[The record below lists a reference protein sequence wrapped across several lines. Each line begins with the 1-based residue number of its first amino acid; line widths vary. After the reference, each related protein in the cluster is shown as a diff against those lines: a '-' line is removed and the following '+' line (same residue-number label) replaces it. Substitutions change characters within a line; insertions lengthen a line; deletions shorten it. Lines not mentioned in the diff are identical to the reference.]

1 MMRVMVSLFIF
12 YDFLDPHNPSKMLNA
27 QTKKNGYAG
36 DDFVRASGEM
46 DDFKQT
52 QLFAWEAGVKG
63 SSVHMEAQPTATG
76 LFSSRM

>member
-1 MMRVMVSLFIF
+1 MIII
-12 YDFLDPHNPSKMLNA
+12 DPHDPNKMLSA

-76 LFSSRM
+76 LSSLLM